1 MAKLPKFFTRSV
13 KLNLTFLIISTGLIV
28 YGTLLPSDY
37 QVSGSFPYLDKFVH
51 FIMFGTWTFFY
62 GLVRFLTGK
71 FTLLPVFIWGGLF
84 GLAIELM
91 QHLLPIDRS
100 PELLDFVADISGTGA
115 AIVLLYVLAKSV
127 PEFKVNASQ

>member
-28 YGTLLPSDY
+28 YGTLLPSNY
-37 QVSGSFPYLDKFVH
+37 QVSGSLPYIDKLVH

-62 GLVRFLTGK
+62 GLVRFLKGN
-71 FTLLPVFIWGGLF
+71 FALLPLFIWGGLF
-84 GLAIELM
+84 GCAIELL

-100 PELLDFVADISGTGA
+100 PELLDLVADLSGTGA
-115 AIVLLYVLAKSV
+115 AVLLLYALVKSV